1 MKFFKHRRNVLD
13 LEFNTSQGQRNGNT
27 SLLTLNDEKASTLNF
42 MLQLTALM
50 LTLPTITALLLMWL
64 EIR

>member
-1 MKFFKHRRNVLD
+1 MKFFKHRRNVLH